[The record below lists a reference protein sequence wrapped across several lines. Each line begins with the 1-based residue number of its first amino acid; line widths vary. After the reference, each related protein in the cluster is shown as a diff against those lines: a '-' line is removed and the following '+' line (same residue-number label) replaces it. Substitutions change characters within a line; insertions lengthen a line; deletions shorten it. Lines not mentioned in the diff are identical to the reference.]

1 MEGNRNGQLRIR
13 AMERHDASTLQQTL
27 AGLDSSELDKILLE
41 AVEYGSYSNQS
52 LELVKCLLAH
62 GASPNSKRQDDSMT
76 PLHLAALDD
85 KLDLAM
91 VLMAAG
97 ADLDAQEE
105 NGLTPAELGRMQAG
119 SDFAKGKSCKYSCSV
134 ATFLD
139 HSANLPKYILTVHTS
154 DTEDDGCSLAC
165 YNLAGDCQCQLKL
178 NDETRKVIH
187 IWNAIQRD
195 LSEAGKLFEQTLVL
209 LMPDGRDVLLVRDEE
224 LLTLLR
230 RPQPEDA

>member
-1 MEGNRNGQLRIR
+1 MEGNRNGQLRIL
-13 AMERHDASTLQQTL
+13 AMERLDASTLQQTL

-41 AVEYGSYSNQS
+41 AVEYGGYSNQS

-62 GASPNSKRQDDSMT
+62 GASPNSKHLYSMT

-97 ADLDAQEE
+97 ADLDAHEE
-105 NGLTPAELGRMQAG
+105 GGLTPAELGRMQAG
-119 SDFAKGKSCKYSCSV
+119 SDFEKGKSCTYSCSV

-139 HSANLPKYILTVHTS
+139 HCASLPKYILTAHTS
-154 DTEDDGCSLAC
+154 YTEDDGCSLAC

-178 NDETRKVIH
+178 NDETRKGIH

-195 LSEAGKLFEQTLVL
+195 LSEAGKLSERRLVL
-209 LMPDGRDVLLVRDEE
+209 LMPDGRDFLLVRDEE